1 MLKVVLS
8 LEIEWETNEVTQ
20 EIKIDLK
27 FGVIVGSWLQDK
39 AVLRTDTSKIKKFEI
54 GSYFG
59 STT

>member
-59 STT
+59 RTT